1 MKPIKLS
8 LFLVLTLIVIVAAA
22 CSNSQD
28 NASSQNMS
36 NMNKGNTNSPV
47 NQNSKRSAEA
57 KLPMTTSPRVMTGKT
72 IILTAKEA
80 VNQFDSKHKLTVW
93 TFNGSVPGPTIK
105 LKQGEKVTIKLKND
119 LPKPVTI
126 HWHGLPVPNSQD
138 GIPGVTQNAVQP
150 GKTYTYQFVAN
161 VPGTYWYHSHQDS
174 VNQVDKGLYGALIV
188 EGKHESKVDKDYT
201 LVLDDWISSGKT
213 MDEMGNMSGMS
224 GMNMSGNN
232 KNNGSMSSNMGNMN
246 MNSSNNSGM
255 NMGDN
260 MNMYD
265 LYTINGKDGDSVQ
278 PLNVRKG
285 DKVRIRLINAGYLTH
300 SMHLHGHH
308 FKVVSTD
315 GNPINNP
322 TALKDQLIRVAPGE
336 RYDIEFTADNPG
348 NWYFESHDPVKAAQN
363 MMAKIQYVG
372 SNHSMDKRNDQSS
385 LPFFDFTA
393 YGEHKQGPFTLN
405 QQYDVHYT
413 MDLNSGMNNKGMI
426 YTINGKTFPNTEAIH
441 VKKGDLVKI
450 TLRNLS
456 QSDHPMHLHG
466 HTFQVLSK
474 NGQQIS
480 GSPIMK
486 DTINVKP
493 GEEYV
498 IAFKA
503 NNPGDWMFHCHD
515 LHHAAAGMVTD
526 VKYDGYTSPFK
537 ADPNAGNIPE

>member
-1 MKPIKLS
+1 MKTIKLS
-8 LFLVLTLIVIVAAA
+8 LFLVLTLIVIVVAA

-36 NMNKGNTNSPV
+36 NMNKGNTESPV
-47 NQNSKRSAEA
+47 NQNSKRTAEA

-80 VNQFDSKHKLTVW
+80 VNQFDSKHKFTVW

-126 HWHGLPVPNSQD
+126 HWHGLPLPNSQD

-260 MNMYD
+260 MSMYD
-265 LYTINGKDGDSVQ
+265 LYTINGKDGDSIQ

-393 YGEHKQGPFTLN
+393 YGEHKQGPFTFN

-441 VKKGDLVKI
+441 VKKGDSVKI